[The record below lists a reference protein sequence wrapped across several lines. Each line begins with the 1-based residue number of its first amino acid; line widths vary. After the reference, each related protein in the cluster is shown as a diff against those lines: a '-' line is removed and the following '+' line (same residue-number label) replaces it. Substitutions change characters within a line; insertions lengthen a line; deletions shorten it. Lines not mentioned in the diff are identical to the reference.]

1 MIDNLFFF
9 SFAIVSKSLLIVL
22 GTLPPHSPQNGNSSQ
37 MRPLLVKPA
46 QNLAGSA
53 YVLRTC
59 RPSGDKRSHWL
70 LKTRLRGEKML
81 GLAFETA
88 CHMAQPAHGSSGGAR
103 LRLRSVRTSPLRRES
118 VSDKMRGCI
127 QRMKG

>member
-1 MIDNLFFF
+1 
-9 SFAIVSKSLLIVL
+9 
-22 GTLPPHSPQNGNSSQ
+22 
-37 MRPLLVKPA
+37 MRPLLVKPP

-53 YVLRTC
+53 YMLRTC

-88 CHMAQPAHGSSGGAR
+88 CQKYKRPNNKSPTKRALDNGNCPALTRLGWAMFEKIIGIE
-103 LRLRSVRTSPLRRES
+103 LRL
-118 VSDKMRGCI
+118 
-127 QRMKG
+127 